1 MYDDYDESCSDC
13 QDCRSGCV
21 WESHEDQAFH
31 GLLKNVSQVFGANVS
46 IFDLPKLYNP
56 IIPTTSM
63 KSVATPTYTLCNM
76 ERRTTLLVSNV
87 EMMIAGD
94 LDDCSKLWNDFISNN
109 GPKNPYMILD
119 DQYLSKCSH
128 GIGKVAGYV

>member
-13 QDCRSGCV
+13 QECRSGCV
-21 WESHEDQAFH
+21 WESLEDQAFH
-31 GLLKNVSQVFGANVS
+31 GLLKNVSKVFDANVS